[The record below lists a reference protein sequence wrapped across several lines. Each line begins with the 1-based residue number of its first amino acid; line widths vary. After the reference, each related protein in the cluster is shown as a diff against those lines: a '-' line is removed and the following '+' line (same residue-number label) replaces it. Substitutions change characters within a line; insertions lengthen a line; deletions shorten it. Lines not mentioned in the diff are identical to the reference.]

1 MNASAFIKVDK
12 ATFYKF
18 ITASAQ
24 VDGRYEYVRGRIMQQ
39 MTGGTWKHS
48 KIGGRFFVLLT
59 NAADAALWDVN
70 GPDRG
75 IDTPETIRYP
85 DVSMEPVGADPTS
98 FATAAPAL
106 IVEVLSPT
114 SGDRDLDV
122 KPAEYLSLPSL
133 RAYIVASQDEP
144 ACLVWLH
151 DAATGK
157 FPVEPQRVAGLD
169 AVIDVPSLGLQIPL
183 QAVYRGI
190 AEKLMG
196 IPSA

>member
-48 KIGGRFFVLLT
+48 KIGGRFFVFL
-59 NAADAALWDVN
+59 NSAVDSRQWDVN

-75 IDTPETIRYP
+75 IETPETVRYP
-85 DVSMEPVGADPTS
+85 DVSIEPVGADPNS
-98 FATAAPAL
+98 LATATPAL
-106 IVEVLSPT
+106 IVEVMSPT

-144 ACLVWLH
+144 ACLVWVR
-151 DAATGK
+151 DAVTGK
-157 FPVEPQRVAGLD
+157 FPSEPQRVAGLD
-169 AVIDVPSLGLQIPL
+169 AVIHVAGLGLAISL
-183 QAVYRGI
+183 RAVYRGV
-190 AEKLMG
+190 AEQLMDPPG
-196 IPSA
+196 A